1 MKFKTHKII
10 VSIALTLVL
19 CTGAALL
26 AQALFQ
32 AFTGDVDGTV
42 TVTPPAAGNAIYV
55 SVATEAELIAAT
67 KDATYNANNPYS
79 QATTRKIVQLTEDI
93 TLNSDLLIT
102 LDCHIDLGTHTL
114 DTNGY
119 TVTVFHTYTGA
130 FVIANGKLISS
141 KTVTDDQGG
150 VTPVNGSLVINTPNA
165 AVLVDTSVTTTNMN
179 AVQESISEE
188 QVRLA
193 ALSMVCAYLS
203 NTLDHGIYGWL
214 GAQDAQCTLPNYTG
228 IGCDAHANGC
238 CFTVGEPDL
247 PYWFFGYRYRD
258 LSITYQVNSD
268 NVWVNGENTLT
279 ATVTFGTSE
288 TESENVSTQSFIVHK
303 LAEDDTTAQA
313 SAAAAIVLK
322 ELSPFLD
329 ETGKY
334 NFSTPILLPSKVSLG
349 DVDVTMSYSTTGGT
363 LNGTKYSPVENGGN
377 LTVNGVQVDTTGN
390 ITSVEETDYTR
401 ANRVIKELFG
411 GGIIIQKTASGYTS
425 QSLAYDLANFPPEYD
440 IQSIEF
446 DLINNLEYHDYEI
459 VDNVLRVT
467 TDGAPESHFV
477 NVMLQAVVH
486 MHEDDENEDNDVAIS
501 ISVPI
506 RCQVDQQISNQVDQ
520 FLPYYYYFNR
530 LFTETTSGN
539 YTYTS
544 FSMPD
549 QYVDGKAKIAF
560 YVVDPDTAN
569 DQGGYTFILATDPAV
584 TQKYPFLTVT
594 HENGEWNFTIDPEKI
609 GLNDQQVIFG
619 YGYTFNSETPIE
631 NYEKFSYANG
641 ADGKYSV
648 LTVPGVVNKGNVD
661 TEGFGDIPNPALYEF
676 IYKIYHS
683 EDEEYD
689 ADTDYIYASRL
700 THEVNMKADAT
711 NDGWADTDNIVLNF
725 EGKQATFVTPVADED
740 YDPFEGLEL
749 LDNALSINLAN
760 SGITVSELQYVAGME
775 NLQYLNLANN
785 GLVDGTNFNANNEFI
800 STLTT
805 LENLK
810 ELHLENVEND
820 DGTITNP
827 NVIYDFTALSDFQS
841 LEKAY
846 VYGNAPTI
854 TLIGWEPIDN
864 LLTDV
869 VRLLYG
875 SEGAINTAIFS
886 TIYVNTEVYNTTDE
900 NGVPVLFAPS
910 EDAASEFSALMNLQ
924 YQDKLLQGLD
934 IGLIYQGLSDS
945 PDAYGIPVKKE
956 TIYTLYAD
964 GSGLSDAPEEH
975 RNYITFSYTGNDPN
989 TATEIVLIYHNYVS
1003 VDGYQDGWQ
1012 TKTVAFDYTVEFK
1025 FPITRVDEN
1034 GTPIN

>member
-1 MKFKTHKII
+1 MKNTIQTTTKGGSRMNLKTHKII
-10 VSIALTLVL
+10 VCIALTLVL

-42 TVTPPAAGNAIYV
+42 TVTPPAVGNAVYV

-179 AVQESISEE
+179 TVQESISEE

-377 LTVNGVQVDTTGN
+377 LTVNGVQVNTTGN

-425 QSLAYDLANFPPEYD
+425 QSLAYDRANFPPEYD
-440 IQSIEF
+440 IQSIKF
-446 DLINNLEYHDYEI
+446 DLINNLEFHDYEI
-459 VDNVLRVT
+459 VDSVLRVT
-467 TDGAPESHFV
+467 ADGAPESHFV

-689 ADTDYIYASRL
+689 ADTDYIYVSRL

-725 EGKQATFVTPVADED
+725 EGKQATFVTPVSDED

-760 SGITVSELQYVAGME
+760 SGITIGELQYVAGME

-785 GLVDGTNFNANNEFI
+785 GLTDGQNFNVNNEFI
-800 STLTT
+800 STLTALT
-805 LENLK
+805 QLR
-810 ELHLENVEND
+810 ELHLEGN
-820 DGTITNP
+820 T
-827 NVIYDFTALSDFQS
+827 IYDFTALSDFQS
-841 LEKAY
+841 LETVY
-846 VYGNAPTI
+846 LYGNAPSVNYINGGLFEILDTA
-854 TLIGWEPIDN
+854 
-864 LLTDV
+864 LTAV
-869 VRLLYG
+869 VQQIYG
-875 SEGAINTAIFS
+875 SEGATNTATFA
-886 TIYVNTEVYNTTDE
+886 TMYPDTKVYNKDANT
-900 NGVPVLFAPS
+900 PFAPS
-910 EDAASEFSALMNLQ
+910 NDAASKFAAFNNIE
-924 YQDKLLQGLD
+924 YQDKLAEGAD
-934 IGLIYQGLSDS
+934 ISLLWADMSTN
-945 PDAYGIPVKKE
+945 PEAYGVTKTTDVAYTYVNGE
-956 TIYTLYAD
+956 QTNYTLTFT
-964 GSGLSDAPEEH
+964 
-975 RNYITFSYTGNDPN
+975 NYITFELPEGT
-989 TATEIVLIYHNYVS
+989 TATTAESFILVYHDYVTETPDS
-1003 VDGYQDGWQ
+1003 WINSDPLGFTYEVRYE
-1012 TKTVAFDYTVEFK
+1012 FPVERI
-1025 FPITRVDEN
+1025 PAETN
-1034 GTPIN
+1034 N